1 MKNDIH
7 IKNGI
12 YIPEHELEITTAR
25 AGGPGGQHVNKT
37 NTRVIIRWNIHK
49 TNALNGNQKHRVS
62 EKMQSELT
70 TDGDLVIQNGS
81 TRSQLQNKKLAI
93 AQLVK
98 KLCDALH
105 VPKKRKKTGISK
117 NVKEKR
123 LKSKKMRS
131 VLKRTRSRK
140 DFE

>member
-1 MKNDIH
+1 MNKGIH
-7 IKNGI
+7 IKNGTS
-12 YIPEHELEITTAR
+12 IPEHELQISTAR

-37 NTRVIIRWNIHK
+37 NTRVIIKWNIHK
-49 TNALNGNQKHRVS
+49 TDALSETQKQRIMH
-62 EKMQSELT
+62 KLQAELT
-70 TDGDLVIQNGS
+70 TEGEVMVQNSS

-93 AQLVK
+93 AQLIK
-98 KLCDALH
+98 KIRNALH

-131 VLKRTRSRK
+131 VLKRTRSKK

>member
-1 MKNDIH
+1 MKNTLH

-12 YIPEHELEITTAR
+12 SIPEHELETTSAR

-37 NTRVIIRWNIHK
+37 NTRIIIRWNVAK
-49 TNALNGNQKHRVS
+49 TQALNETQKKRVL
-62 EKMQSELT
+62 EKLQSELT
-70 TDGDLVIQNGS
+70 TEGDLVVQNGS

-98 KLCDALH
+98 KIRHALH
-105 VPKKRKKTGISK
+105 IPKKRKKTGISK
-117 NVKEKR
+117 AVKEKR

-131 VLKRTRSRK
+131 VLKRMRSKK